1 MDINNFFDII
11 CAETDSPSN
20 AQVAKPI
27 EKQAGLLSGAAL
39 LAGLGGALLAGLGGA
54 AKTSLQTATSLL
66 PHAIDLSF
74 KVVPSVLFGL
84 PFAMGALNY
93 AANRDIREQGSIH
106 KERMKKLYHQ
116 FGSPEEREKRKK
128 EGAGPK
134 S

>member
-39 LAGLGGALLAGLGGA
+39 VAAGGALLVGLGGA
-54 AKTSLQTATSLL
+54 AKASLQTATSLL

-93 AANRDIREQGSIH
+93 AANRDIREQGGIH

-128 EGAGPK
+128 ERGK
-134 S
+134 K

>member
-27 EKQAGLLSGAAL
+27 EKQAGFWSSVIPTLTG
-39 LAGLGGALLAGLGGA
+39 
-54 AKTSLQTATSLL
+54 LL

-74 KVVPSVLFGL
+74 KVVPSVLFGI

-93 AANRDIREQGSIH
+93 AANRDIREQGGIH

-128 EGAGPK
+128 ERAK
-134 S
+134 K